1 MPLPP
6 AQPVR
11 TTVPAAAAPTG
22 VPHGAARSR
31 PECSF
36 QTLRMG
42 WKRIPNRDVLRPWTG
57 IANSVPPPGFTDG
70 MATVGTLE
78 GRVRTVV
85 SSPGGSSGTG
95 ADDEAPATTWPVPAG
110 ADAPEPSRGIS
121 SPASREK
128 LSRSGW
134 AVLSEWGV
142 GACATGAMGT
152 AAESPGWVP
161 SETSEPTM
169 ATENTAATSDLTP

>member
-1 MPLPP
+1 MVTTRRPPRVPWSIFTWMPLPP

-42 WKRIPNRDVLRPWTG
+42 WNRIPKRDVLRPWTG
-57 IANSVPPPGFTDG
+57 MASKVPPPGVTDG
-70 MATVGTLE
+70 IATVGTLE

-85 SSPGGSSGTG
+85 SSPGGSSGGG
-95 ADDEAPATTWPVPAG
+95 ADAGAPATTGAVAAG
-110 ADAPEPSRGIS
+110 ADAPEPRRGVIPS
-121 SPASREK
+121 ESREK
-128 LSRSGW
+128 LSRSGC
-134 AVLSEWGV
+134 AVLPE
-142 GACATGAMGT
+142 
-152 AAESPGWVP
+152 
-161 SETSEPTM
+161 
-169 ATENTAATSDLTP
+169 